1 MDRNEALETCV
12 LKVCVNCNIH
22 LWPAPQSRSRLAYK
36 VDPAKPTKLES
47 DGPDQGRSSRTG
59 HT

>member
-47 DGPDQGRSSRTG
+47 DGPD
-59 HT
+59 